1 MLHGDKGMNKP
12 LYTLFIELA
21 RGVRISHDGIP
32 AASLPF
38 NKNHKIGV
46 NEDGAPMFFVKTS
59 RTMDAKFVELDLIRV
74 RHNAVCCIY
83 EEKATAR
90 DVYTIIELRNANI
103 DYAKYFIEVV
113 GLLLKQLPILPSPEQ
128 LDEELKKLTAL
139 FKCLNEP
146 ARKTIQGLWAE
157 LFLIARSKNP
167 EYLVGAWHV
176 SPEDRYDFNDGIN
189 KIEVKSSSRDA
200 RIHRFSLT
208 QLSDVA
214 IKNLIV
220 ASVFVLPSGKGSSVF
235 DLKEII
241 DSKVKCPDL
250 RLKLAKIIAQTL
262 GADFIKAGEL
272 HYDDMIAKSTLR
284 FYRARDIPTI
294 AIESV
299 PHEISGVRFDSDLS
313 KVAPIRRNMQQNSL
327 IRSAWYGV

>member
-1 MLHGDKGMNKP
+1 MNQQLYALFDK
-12 LYTLFIELA
+12 LTHRA
-21 RGVRISHDGIP
+21 RISHDGIP

-59 RTMDAKFVELDLIRV
+59 RAMDAKFVELDLIRV
-74 RHNAVCCIY
+74 RHNAICSIY
-83 EEKATAR
+83 EEKATTR
-90 DVYTIIELRNANI
+90 DVYTIIELRSANM
-103 DYAKYFIEVV
+103 DYVKYFIEVV

-139 FKCLNEP
+139 FKCLSGP
-146 ARKTIQGLWAE
+146 ARKTVQGLWAE
-157 LFLIARSKNP
+157 LFLIAKSNNP

-176 SPEDRYDFNDGIN
+176 SPEDRYDFNDGVN

-200 RIHRFSLT
+200 RIHRFSFA
-208 QLSDVA
+208 QLSDIA

-241 DSKVKCPDL
+241 DGRVKHPDL

-272 HYDDMIAKSTLR
+272 QYDDMMAKSTLR
-284 FYRARDIPTI
+284 FYRASDIPTI
-294 AIESV
+294 ASGAV
-299 PHEISGVRFDSDLS
+299 PDEVSGVRFDSDLS
-313 KVAPIRRNMQQNSL
+313 NVEPIRRNMQKNSL
-327 IRSAWYGV
+327 IRSAWHEI